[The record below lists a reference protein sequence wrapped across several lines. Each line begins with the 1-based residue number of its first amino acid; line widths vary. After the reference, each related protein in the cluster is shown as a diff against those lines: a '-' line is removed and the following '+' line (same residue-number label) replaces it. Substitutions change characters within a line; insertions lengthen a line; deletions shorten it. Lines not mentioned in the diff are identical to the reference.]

1 MASVAAIVAKDQ
13 AASLGLGT
21 NKNPKKYLNQDFEE
35 LRARCLAARSLFE
48 DPTFPAAQSSLGNNE
63 LGPDSDIVQG
73 LEWKRPKEINPNPQF
88 ITEVVCR
95 DDVLQGMLGD
105 CWFICSIASLTLNK
119 ECLYRV
125 IPKEQNFDTN
135 YAGIFH
141 FKFWQ
146 YGEWVDVV
154 VDDRLPYKNGKL
166 VFDKSATRN
175 VFWSALLE
183 KAYAKL
189 NGTYEALSGG
199 ISLEALEDFTGGI
212 GEFYFSF
219 NPPQNLFEII
229 QNSLKRGSLVACA
242 TQSATGKED
251 IDRHNVVKNHAYTL
265 SGAEEVSY
273 RGEKVQLVRVRN
285 PWGCKEWNGPWS
297 DKSPEWDEVDKTVR
311 DSLRVVAEDGETW
324 IPLPS
329 FLIEYCRVDICH
341 LHPDDICSSENLT
354 WSLSEFSGSWKFGS
368 TAGGCTNYPTFW
380 TNPQF
385 HITLEEPDV
394 DQPDGAETPLSTV
407 IVSLMQKDGRR
418 KKIYGEKSLSI
429 GFTIYEAP
437 KEMPH
442 NFHLGHEFF
451 MKYRA
456 VAHTDSFINLRE
468 VFGRFQLPIGN
479 YVIVPS
485 TFEPFKEGEFLLRV
499 YTEKKAKALELGY
512 EVHAAIYEPAI
523 NANPDAAILN
533 GAAPSH
539 EEKDEFTARDLRDV
553 LNDLLSKRE
562 EVKSEGFSLKT
573 CKEMIDSL
581 DEQNTGT
588 LGKVEFKKLC
598 KKLQFYGRLFVEVDA
613 NVSGNIDAHEM
624 RNALHKAG
632 FNLSNR
638 IHDVIIRR
646 YITGNRAINFED
658 FIACMMR
665 LETLF
670 KMFNILDTDKDGKI
684 SLTLSEWVCAGL
696 I

>member
-13 AASLGLGT
+13 AASLGIGT
-21 NKNPKKYLNQDFEE
+21 NKNPKKYLNQDFKE
-35 LRARCLAARSLFE
+35 LRARCLAAGSLFE
-48 DPTFPAAQSSLGNNE
+48 DPTFPAAQSSLGTNE
-63 LGPDSDIVQG
+63 LGPDSHTVQG
-73 LEWKRPKEINPNPQF
+73 LEWKRPKEINPNPHF
-88 ITEVVCR
+88 ITAEVCR
-95 DDVLQGMLGD
+95 NDVRQGMLGD

-125 IPKEQNFDTN
+125 IPKEQNFDTD

-166 VFDKSATRN
+166 VFDQTTTKN
-175 VFWSALLE
+175 EFWSALLE

-189 NGTYEALSGG
+189 NGSYEALSGG
-199 ISLEALEDFTGGI
+199 YTIEALEDFTGGI
-212 GEFYFSF
+212 GEYYYLDR
-219 NPPQNLFEII
+219 PPHNLFQII
-229 QNSLKRGSLVACA
+229 QGALKRGSLLACG

-251 IDRHNVVKNHAYTL
+251 IDKRNVVMNHAYTL

-297 DKSPEWDEVDKTVR
+297 DKSPEWDEVDKSVR

-324 IPLPS
+324 IPFPS
-329 FLIEYCRVDICH
+329 FLVEYCEVDICH
-341 LHPDDICSSENLT
+341 LHPDDICNSENLT
-354 WSLSEFSGSWKFGS
+354 WSLSEFSGSWTSGS
-368 TAGGCTNYPTFW
+368 TAGGCPNYPTFW

-407 IVSLMQKDGRR
+407 IVCLMQKDIRR
-418 KKIYGEKSLSI
+418 KTGGTNFQNI

-442 NFHLGHEFF
+442 HFHLGHEFF
-451 MKYRA
+451 MRYKQ
-456 VAHTDSFINLRE
+456 VATSNPFEPLRD

-499 YTEKKAKALELGY
+499 YTEKKAKSLELGY
-512 EVHAAIYEPAI
+512 AVHAAVYEPAI
-523 NANPDAAILN
+523 NANLDAAILN

-539 EEKDEFTARDLRDV
+539 EEKDEYNAGDLRDV

-562 EVKSEGFSLKT
+562 EVKSEGFTLKT

-684 SLTLSEWVCAGL
+684 SLSLSEWVCAGL